1 MHIKITRRSVPT
13 WPEPS
18 PLSDV
23 VVQLSMLT
31 LTALVAVAN
40 MYFCTCQK
48 TLSNSH
54 LMSSFSLSSVAEGTK

>member
-18 PLSDV
+18 PLSV
-23 VVQLSMLT
+23 IVVQLSMLT

-40 MYFCTCQK
+40 VFLYVSKDAEQFPPDV
-48 TLSNSH
+48 LLFSH
-54 LMSSFSLSSVAEGTK
+54 

>member
-18 PLSDV
+18 PLLDV

-31 LTALVAVAN
+31 LTPLP
-40 MYFCTCQK
+40 T
-48 TLSNSH
+48 
-54 LMSSFSLSSVAEGTK
+54 MSKDAEQFPPNVLLFPL

>member
-31 LTALVAVAN
+31 LTALVAIAN
-40 MYFCTCQK
+40 MYFLYVSKDVEQFPSDV
-48 TLSNSH
+48 L
-54 LMSSFSLSSVAEGTK
+54 LFSL